1 MYLLAI
7 AVYVLHI
14 SYIKSHNPLENMYL
28 TTVHDCYIIIVH
40 QQKGVTMYSTSEQA
54 YTAAS
59 NLTDNIG
66 GFFSELLRLLFA
78 LIDTLINCAMYV
90 FDCVTSNPILLLA
103 FVVCLMYYVRR
114 KYYVHSVKPKRVRKQ

>member
-1 MYLLAI
+1 
-7 AVYVLHI
+7 
-14 SYIKSHNPLENMYL
+14 
-28 TTVHDCYIIIVH
+28 
-40 QQKGVTMYSTSEQA
+40 MYSTSEQV

-78 LIDTLINCAMYV
+78 LIDTLIDCAMYV

-103 FVVCLMYYVRR
+103 FVVCFMYYVRR